1 MIKHLINTHLGTFL
15 RYSVVGVSGTVLD
28 IGLFALLIS
37 TTPLGE
43 TLIGRV
49 VAASVSFIAAVINN
63 YTWNRLWT
71 FKNSNTNIRNQF
83 ATFFL
88 VSCGGWLLNTTF
100 FAAASLVLPAVIAK
114 ISASAVVLVYNYTAN
129 RFWTFRSTEVI
140 H

>member
-1 MIKHLINTHLGTFL
+1 MIKQLLHTHLGTFL

-37 TTPLGE
+37 TTPLGD
-43 TLIGRV
+43 TLAGRV
-49 VAASVSFIAAVINN
+49 IAASLSFVAAVINN

-71 FKNSNTNIRNQF
+71 FKHSSTNMRKQF

-88 VSCGGWLLNTTF
+88 VSCGGWALNTLL
-100 FAAASLVLPAVIAK
+100 FAAASLVLPAVVAK
-114 ISASAVVLVYNYTAN
+114 MSASAAVLVYNYTAN
-129 RFWTFRSTEVI
+129 RFWTFRSAKVT